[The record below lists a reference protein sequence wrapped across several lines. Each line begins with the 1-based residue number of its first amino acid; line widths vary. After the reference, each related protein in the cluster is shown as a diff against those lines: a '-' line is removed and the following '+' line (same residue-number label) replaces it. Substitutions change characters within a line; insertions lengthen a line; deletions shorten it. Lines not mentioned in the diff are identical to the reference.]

1 MTKFLSLFALAL
13 LIASPAFAAPSDK
26 DVEAAVGAYLS
37 TKADPVNRE
46 EAVAIGH
53 TVADLDKD
61 GAEEIVLTWSTMG
74 ASYSHDNVSVLK
86 GATGAFTEAAT
97 FSVNGT
103 TEKPQVKDGV
113 ITVEQMTFAK
123 GDPVCCPSV
132 KKTVTYNFDGKAL
145 TESK

>member
-1 MTKFLSLFALAL
+1 MTKFLTLLALAML
-13 LIASPAFAAPSDK
+13 VASPAVAAPSDK
-26 DVEAAVGAYLS
+26 EAEAAVSAYLAS
-37 TKADPVNRE
+37 KADAANRE
-46 EAVAIGH
+46 EAIAVGH
-53 TVADLDKD
+53 TVADLDRD

-86 GATGAFTEAAT
+86 GTPGTFTEAAT

-123 GDPVCCPSV
+123 GDPMCCPSV

-145 TESK
+145 TEK

>member
-1 MTKFLSLFALAL
+1 MTKFLSLLALAML
-13 LIASPAFAAPSDK
+13 VASPAIAAPSDK
-26 DVEAAVGAYLS
+26 EVDAAVSAYLA
-37 TKADPVNRE
+37 TKADAVNRE
-46 EAVAIGH
+46 EAVAIGS

-74 ASYSHDNVSVLK
+74 ASYSHDNLSVLK
-86 GATGAFTEAAT
+86 GAAGAFSEAAT

-123 GDPVCCPSV
+123 GDPMCCPSV

-145 TESK
+145 TEK

>member
-1 MTKFLSLFALAL
+1 MTKFLSLLALAML
-13 LIASPAFAAPSDK
+13 VASPAIAAPSDK
-26 DVEAAVGAYLS
+26 DVEAAISAYLAS
-37 TKADPVNRE
+37 KADPVNRE
-46 EAVAIGH
+46 EAVAIGN

-74 ASYSHDNVSVLK
+74 ASYSHDNLSVLK
-86 GATGAFTEAAT
+86 GAAGSFTEAAT

-123 GDPVCCPSV
+123 GDPMCCPSV

-145 TESK
+145 TEK

>member
-1 MTKFLSLFALAL
+1 MTKFLTLLALAML
-13 LIASPAFAAPSDK
+13 VASPAVAAPSDK
-26 DVEAAVGAYLS
+26 EVEAAVSAYLAS
-37 TKADPVNRE
+37 KTDPANRE
-46 EAVAIGH
+46 EAVAIGN

-61 GAEEIVLTWSTMG
+61 SADEIVLTWTTMG

-86 GATGAFTEAAT
+86 GTPGAFTEAAT

-132 KKTVTYNFDGKAL
+132 KKTVTYNFDGKSL
-145 TESK
+145 TEK

>member
-1 MTKFLSLFALAL
+1 MTKFLTLLALAM
-13 LIASPAFAAPSDK
+13 LIASPAVAAPSDK
-26 DVEAAVGAYLS
+26 EAEAAVSAYLAS
-37 TKADPVNRE
+37 KADAANRE
-46 EAVAIGH
+46 EAIAVGH
-53 TVADLDKD
+53 TVADLDRD

-86 GATGAFTEAAT
+86 GTPGAFAEAAT

-123 GDPVCCPSV
+123 GDPMCCPSV
-132 KKTVTYNFDGKAL
+132 KKTVTYNFDGKSL
-145 TESK
+145 TEK